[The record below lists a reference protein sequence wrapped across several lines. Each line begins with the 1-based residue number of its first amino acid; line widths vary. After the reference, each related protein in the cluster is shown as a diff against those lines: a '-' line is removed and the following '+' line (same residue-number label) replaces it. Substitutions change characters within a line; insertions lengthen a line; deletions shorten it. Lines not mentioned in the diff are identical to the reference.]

1 MNYANKNTTF
11 LVSSGPNEDGY
22 INFLN
27 TDMISSVSRSGQYL
41 HFFIWDC
48 YSATADCTTIE
59 NAKHNLPLVLDAIS
73 ASFDENP
80 KAILKLNEIEG
91 VKGMDGVLIDTYNSS
106 IPLDTALVKTV
117 LP

>member
-1 MNYANKNTTF
+1 MNYANKNITF

-27 TDMISSVSRSGQYL
+27 TDMISSVSREGRYL

-48 YSATADCTTIE
+48 YSATVDCITTE

-91 VKGMDGVLIDTYNSS
+91 VKGMDGILIDTYNSS
-106 IPLDTALVKTV
+106 IPLDDPIVKNMV
-117 LP
+117 P